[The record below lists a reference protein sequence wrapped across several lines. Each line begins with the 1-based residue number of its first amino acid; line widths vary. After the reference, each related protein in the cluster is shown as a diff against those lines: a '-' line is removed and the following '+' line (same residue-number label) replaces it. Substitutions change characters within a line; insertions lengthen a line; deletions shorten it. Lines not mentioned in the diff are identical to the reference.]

1 MSSHNISYGHYVRLI
16 HFQLFQFIMQIRL
29 SRAGFNWIL
38 RKPSLLKYMF
48 FLLPTVVW
56 MTKKVWTADKSLLLH
71 RTFAARTQ
79 NTRFAQVQIFITCIF
94 PALSANKQMALSKF
108 YNFQGHK
115 VTCYKWGMFCSRL
128 QPAAWWTCY
137 CATAVSSIWS
147 LCGMQAQWNAELE
160 NTASRF
166 RRKCDPFTGIITKQ
180 RHTSDQNV

>member
-1 MSSHNISYGHYVRLI
+1 MAARCNTIQWVIWQVSSHNISYGHYVRLI

-71 RTFAARTQ
+71 RTFTARTQ

-94 PALSANKQMALSKF
+94 LALSANKWPCQHFTIFRVIKWL
-108 YNFQGHK
+108 
-115 VTCYKWGMFCSRL
+115 VTNEECSAAACSL
-128 QPAAWWTCY
+128 QHDGPVIVQLQCPASDHFVVCSSVKCRGAAWD
-137 CATAVSSIWS
+137 A
-147 LCGMQAQWNAELE
+147 
-160 NTASRF
+160 
-166 RRKCDPFTGIITKQ
+166 
-180 RHTSDQNV
+180 

>member
-1 MSSHNISYGHYVRLI
+1 
-16 HFQLFQFIMQIRL
+16 MQMRL

-71 RTFAARTQ
+71 RTFTARTQ

-94 PALSANKQMALSKF
+94 PALSSNKWPCQ
-108 YNFQGHK
+108 NFTIFRVIK
-115 VTCYKWGMFCSRL
+115 WLVTNEECSAAACSL
-128 QPAAWWTCY
+128 QHDGPVIVQLQCPVQHLITLWYA
-137 CATAVSSIWS
+137 
-147 LCGMQAQWNAELE
+147 AQWNAEVQLETLKELE
-160 NTASRF
+160 NTTSRF
-166 RRKCDPFTGIITKQ
+166 RRKCDPFKGIITKQ